1 MKALLISN
9 DTNGNK
15 QAHMVKISQIN
26 AEYVA
31 PAEETAPS
39 RCEHEPCEGCAEAE
53 MTDIRPS
60 SPLSS

>member
-1 MKALLISN
+1 
-9 DTNGNK
+9 
-15 QAHMVKISQIN
+15 MVKISQIN

-31 PAEETAPS
+31 PAEETAQS
-39 RCEHEPCEGCAEAE
+39 WCEHEPCEACAEAE